1 MYTYSGHY
9 TPDFV
14 LTTKLGKIYVEAK
27 GYFRPEDKRKI
38 VAVKRCNPH
47 LDIRLVFYSF
57 SKKNV
62 RWAEKHGFLYAIQDI
77 PKEWLR

>member
-14 LTTKLGKIYVEAK
+14 LTTKLGKIYIEAK

-47 LDIRLVFYSF
+47 LDIRLVFYSHN
-57 SKKNV
+57 KTNV
-62 RWAEKHGFLYAIQDI
+62 RWAEKYGFPYAIQDI